1 MSLRHT
7 KINSLICKLRKSFEC
22 MYDGQDIPMYNVME
36 FLRYIC
42 ILNEMFLDF
51 DNMIIDISN
60 SR

>member
-1 MSLRHT
+1 
-7 KINSLICKLRKSFEC
+7 